1 MARIKEIVVD
11 ARHPAALAK
20 FWAAALT
27 DYCIRPY
34 DDAEI
39 ARLAGMG
46 LTPETDTTVLL
57 DGAGPSICFHVR
69 DMPRATTNHI
79 HLDIVGGPRAGEV
92 ARLVALGA
100 SVRDEHESYTVML
113 DPEGNAFC
121 VVDPTDRGQPE
132 LRA

>member
-20 FWAAALT
+20 FWVAALT

-39 ARLAGMG
+39 ARLAGKG

-57 DGAGPSICFHVR
+57 DGPGPSICFHIR

-79 HLDIVGGPRAGEV
+79 HLDIVGGPRTGEV
-92 ARLVALGA
+92 ARLIALGA
-100 SVRDEHESYTVML
+100 QVRDEHDSHTVML

-121 VVDPTDRGQPE
+121 VVDPTVRGPPQ
-132 LRA
+132 LRP